1 MKKSENSAKKQLNKK
16 QTKEDLLLTYEDL
29 LFKKEQF
36 MKDAESYRISYI
48 QEFGELTA
56 EVFKA
61 KIECIRLKKTITFC
75 QKSLNVG
82 KKIDVNAMDK
92 AIEGEMLVYKAEL
105 QSMLEENKIAS
116 KAISSDRFDVTF
128 AKKIF
133 RRLTKKLH
141 PDINKMTEK
150 DPRLEDL
157 WNKIMRAYRANDVE
171 RLEELEVLVN
181 AIFKELGEDAMDI
194 DYKDLEDRIK
204 ALEIKIKIIL
214 SEKPYTYGE
223 LLNDEE
229 KVKAKKKEMEKELKE
244 YQDWEVAMSF
254 NDDYVGDSLL
264 KKYYNV
270 YMNYPHK

>member
-1 MKKSENSAKKQLNKK
+1 MKKSENSAKSKLNKK

-61 KIECIRLKKTITFC
+61 KIECIRLKKTISFC
-75 QKSLNVG
+75 QKALNVG

-181 AIFKELGEDAMDI
+181 AIFKELGEDALDI
-194 DYKDLEDRIK
+194 DYQDLEDRIK

-214 SEKPYTYGE
+214 SDKPYTYGE

-229 KVKAKKKEMEKELKE
+229 KVKAKKEEMQKELKE
-244 YQDWEVAMSF
+244 FKDYAIELEGILADLLMQGGATLSF
-254 NDDYVGDSLL
+254 RTKL
-264 KKYYNV
+264 
-270 YMNYPHK
+270 